1 MADKSVAVVGCGYWG
16 KNLVR
21 NFHELGALKIVCDPD
36 AGNLERARS
45 VAPKVR
51 QTANF
56 EAVLNDPEIDGIALA
71 TPAVTHRDMAIQ
83 ALESGKDVMVEK
95 PMALSTAQGLEM
107 IEAAERT
114 QRILMV
120 GHLLEYHPAIV
131 TLRQLIQ
138 NGVLGRLRYV
148 YSNRL
153 NFGKIRREENA
164 LWSFAPHDVAVLL
177 RLVGSSPERVSCQAA
192 TYLNAEVADVTMS
205 NLDFPDNIH
214 GHIFVSWLNPFKEQR
229 LVVIGDEK
237 MAVFNDVL
245 KERKLV
251 LYDQHV
257 RVTESADI
265 LHKKAEIPVEIPSA
279 EPLREECR
287 EFLSCMTSRNPP
299 LTDGRSGLEVLKVLE
314 ACQWSIQKNGLPVS
328 PGQDPTH

>member
-1 MADKSVAVVGCGYWG
+1 MSGKNVAVVGCGYWG

-21 NFHELGALKIVCDPD
+21 NFHDLGALKAVCDTIPEH
-36 AGNLERARS
+36 LEVARKL
-45 VAPKVR
+45 APGAQVLN
-51 QTANF
+51 NF
-56 EAVLNDPEIDGIALA
+56 EAILNDPDIDGIALA
-71 TPAVTHRDMAIQ
+71 TPAVTHRDLAIRAIQ
-83 ALESGKDVMVEK
+83 AKKDVLVEK
-95 PMALSTAQGLEM
+95 PMAMSTEQGREM
-107 IEAAERT
+107 ILEAET
-114 QRILMV
+114 HNRILMV

-131 TLRQLIQ
+131 TLKQLIR
-138 NGVLGRLRYV
+138 NGVLGKLRYV

-177 RLVGSSPERVSCQAA
+177 RIVGSTPVRVNCQASN
-192 TYLNAEVADVTMS
+192 YLNPEVADVTMS
-205 NLDFPDNIH
+205 NLNFPDNIH
-214 GHIFVSWLNPFKEQR
+214 GHIFVSWLNPFKEQK

-257 RVTESADI
+257 RVTDTEDI
-265 LHKKAEIPVEIPSA
+265 PHKKAEIPVEISSA

-287 EFLSCMTSRNPP
+287 EFLECIRTRRRP
-299 LTDGRSGLEVLKVLE
+299 LTDGVSGLDVLKVLE
-314 ACQWSIQKNGLPVS
+314 SCQKSIHNHGLPV
-328 PGQDPTH
+328 DLT